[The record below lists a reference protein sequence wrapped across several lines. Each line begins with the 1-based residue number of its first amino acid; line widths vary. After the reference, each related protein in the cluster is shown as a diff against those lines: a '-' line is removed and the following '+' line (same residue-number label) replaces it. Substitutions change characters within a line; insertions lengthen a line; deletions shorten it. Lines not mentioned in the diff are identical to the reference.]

1 MFKHELGKKAEDRIT
16 GFKGIIVG
24 RCEHLYG
31 CNTYGLTT
39 QVTEDGKRIDTEW
52 FDEARIKV
60 IGRGIAKP
68 DDGRLSTNRG
78 GEYTE
83 HP

>member
-1 MFKHELGKKAEDRIT
+1 MFLHDLGKVAKDKIT

-39 QVTEDGKRIDTEW
+39 QITDKGVRIETEW
-52 FDEARIKV
+52 FDEARIIVSKKEK
-60 IGRGIAKP
+60 GITVEP
-68 DDGRLSTNRG
+68 VRRLSG